1 MKNLCTHDSLEA
13 DFYFATPLIIML
25 NSKNEVELENFGGIS
40 DAARK
45 DNGIDSTNSTQLPSH
60 QSSQKTGAEKP
71 VNDEAP
77 ALPDISRSRAF
88 VIISLLTGVSFL
100 NTMGSGILTVA
111 LPTIARDINLSPNLL
126 LWPASVY
133 ALAAGC
139 TLLIFGAV
147 ADVVGSKRVWLAGAG
162 FYIAFTLAC
171 GLARTGIQLILFR
184 TILGIAISM
193 CLPSAVSITT
203 NSFPRGKRRNI
214 GFACM
219 GMGQPLGYSIGLIL
233 GGVFTNTIG
242 WRWGYYL
249 SAIINTGLFA
259 GALWGLPSEKSREAV
274 SWGRLLHEIDWI
286 GALIIS
292 ISLGLLSYVL
302 A

>member
-1 MKNLCTHDSLEA
+1 
-13 DFYFATPLIIML
+13 ML
-25 NSKNEVELENFGGIS
+25 NSKNEFELENFGGIS
-40 DAARK
+40 DVART
-45 DNGIDSTNSTQLPSH
+45 DSEIDPTNSNKRPSD
-60 QSSQKTGAEKP
+60 QSSRTTDAEKP
-71 VNDEAP
+71 ISDGEP

-88 VIISLLTGVSFL
+88 VIFSLLTGLSFL

-147 ADVVGSKRVWLAGAG
+147 SDVVGSKKVWLAGAG
-162 FYIAFTLAC
+162 VYIAFTLAC
-171 GLARTGIQLILFR
+171 GLARTGIQLIIFR

-249 SAIINTGLFA
+249 SAIINALLFA
-259 GALWGLPSEKSREAV
+259 GALWGLPDEKSREAV

-286 GALIIS
+286 GALVIS

>member
-1 MKNLCTHDSLEA
+1 
-13 DFYFATPLIIML
+13 ML

-40 DAARK
+40 DISGNEKEVKPISSAQ
-45 DNGIDSTNSTQLPSH
+45 GPSD
-60 QSSQKTGAEKP
+60 QTSQDTDAEKSP
-71 VNDEAP
+71 SDGEP
-77 ALPDISRSRAF
+77 AFPDISRSRAF

-111 LPTIARDINLSPNLL
+111 LPTIARDINLSSNLL

-171 GLARTGIQLILFR
+171 GLARTGIQLIIFR

-249 SAIINTGLFA
+249 SAIINAALFVA
-259 GALWGLPSEKSREAV
+259 ALWGLPAAKTREAV

>member
-1 MKNLCTHDSLEA
+1 
-13 DFYFATPLIIML
+13 ML
-25 NSKNEVELENFGGIS
+25 NSKNEVELESLGGIS
-40 DAARK
+40 DREKSYDGRQATPESQKAI
-45 DNGIDSTNSTQLPSH
+45 NPNNSTPSSTIPPFD
-60 QSSQKTGAEKP
+60 QSSQKADAEGVTDHDNP
-71 VNDEAP
+71 EF
-77 ALPDISRSRAF
+77 PDISRSRAF
-88 VIISLLTGVSFL
+88 VIIFLLTGVSFL

-111 LPTIARDINLSPNLL
+111 LPTIARDIGLKENLL

-133 ALAAGC
+133 ALSAGC
-139 TLLIFGAV
+139 TLLIFGSV
-147 ADVVGSKRVWLAGAG
+147 ADVVGSKRIWLTGAG
-162 FYIAFTLAC
+162 LYIAFTLAC
-171 GLARTGIQLILFR
+171 GLAKTGIELIIFR

-193 CLPSAVSITT
+193 CLPSAVSVTT

-219 GMGQPLGYSIGLIL
+219 GMGQPLGYSLGLIL

-249 SAIINTGLFA
+249 SAILNAVLFA
-259 GALWGLPSEKSREAV
+259 GAFWGLPAADDENAV
-274 SWGRLLHEIDWI
+274 SWGRLVHEIDWI
-286 GALIIS
+286 GALVIS

>member
-1 MKNLCTHDSLEA
+1 
-13 DFYFATPLIIML
+13 ML
-25 NSKNEVELENFGGIS
+25 NSKNEVELESFGGVDDIAGIDKTPDS
-40 DAARK
+40 
-45 DNGIDSTNSTQLPSH
+45 IDSTQRASDQL
-60 QSSQKTGAEKP
+60 SQDTTVEKP
-71 VNDEAP
+71 ANPEDPEFP
-77 ALPDISRSRAF
+77 QISRSRAF
-88 VIISLLTGVSFL
+88 VIIFLLTGVSFL

-111 LPTIARDINLSPNLL
+111 LPTIARDIGLSQNLL

-133 ALAAGC
+133 ALSAGC
-139 TLLIFGAV
+139 TLLIFGSV

-171 GLARTGIQLILFR
+171 GLAKTGLQLIIFR

-193 CLPSAVSITT
+193 CLPSAVSVTT

-249 SAIINTGLFA
+249 SAMINATLFV
-259 GALWGLPSEKSREAV
+259 GAIRGLPANERKEPV

-286 GALIIS
+286 GAMTIS
-292 ISLGLLSYVL
+292 VSLGLLSYVL